1 MANASQCPPE
11 GGRYIES
18 REIWREGDVVNFHD
32 KVVLV
37 TGGTGGLGREV
48 TMVFLEAGA
57 TVIVTYLIAE
67 ELAAV
72 VSAAER
78 IGATPPEGAPVDVT
92 DAAAVEKF
100 VMEITAK
107 HGRLD
112 VLVNAVGGY
121 AGGTNL
127 WEVDA
132 KTYDLM
138 LQLNLKAG
146 FVLAR
151 SIVPVMIR
159 QNRGW
164 IVNVASKAAF
174 DHGAG
179 AGMYAASK
187 AGALALFDSLAGDV
201 KPYNI
206 NVNSVIPSIIDTAAN
221 RKAMPGADFSKWP
234 KPDDIARVV
243 LFLCSEE
250 SRVIHGA
257 AIPVYGKS

>member
-1 MANASQCPPE
+1 M
-11 GGRYIES
+11 
-18 REIWREGDVVNFHD
+18 NFHD
-32 KVVLV
+32 KIVLV

-48 TMVFLEAGA
+48 TMAFLEAGA
-57 TVIVTYLIAE
+57 TVFVTYRVAE
-67 ELAAV
+67 EFAEVVAA
-72 VSAAER
+72 AQR
-78 IGATPPEGAPVDVT
+78 IGATPPAGASVDVT
-92 DAAAVEKF
+92 DMAAVEKF
-100 VMEITAK
+100 VAEILAK

-112 VLVNAVGGY
+112 VLVNTVGGY

-151 SIVPVMIR
+151 SVVPVMIR

-164 IVNVASKAAF
+164 IVNIASKAAF

-187 AGALALFDSLAGDV
+187 AGALALYNSLAADV

-234 KPDDIARVV
+234 KPDDIARVI

-250 SRVIHGA
+250 ARVIHGA
-257 AIPVYGKS
+257 AIPVYGKT

>member
-1 MANASQCPPE
+1 M
-11 GGRYIES
+11 
-18 REIWREGDVVNFHD
+18 NFHD

-48 TMVFLEAGA
+48 TMAFLEAGA
-57 TVIVTYLIAE
+57 TVLVTYRVPE
-67 ELAAV
+67 ELSAV

-78 IGATPPEGAPVDVT
+78 IGATPPVGAPVDVT
-92 DAAAVEKF
+92 DVAAVEKF
-100 VMEITAK
+100 VAEIVAK

-112 VLVNAVGGY
+112 VLVNTVGGY

-151 SIVPVMIR
+151 SVVPVMIR

-187 AGALALFDSLAGDV
+187 AGALALFDSLAADV

-234 KPDDIARVV
+234 KPDDIARVI
-243 LFLCSEE
+243 LFLCSEDA
-250 SRVIHGA
+250 RVIHGA
-257 AIPVYGKS
+257 AIPVYGKT

>member
-1 MANASQCPPE
+1 M
-11 GGRYIES
+11 
-18 REIWREGDVVNFHD
+18 NFHD

-48 TMVFLEAGA
+48 TMAFLEAGA
-57 TVIVTYLIAE
+57 TVIVTYRAAE
-67 ELAAV
+67 ELASV

-78 IGATPPEGAPVDVT
+78 IGAKPPVGVPVDVT
-92 DAAAVEKF
+92 DVPAVDKF
-100 VMEITAK
+100 VTEILAK

-127 WEVDA
+127 WEVDP
-132 KTYDLM
+132 KIYDLM
-138 LQLNLKAG
+138 LQVNLKAG

-151 SIVPVMIR
+151 AIVPVMIR

-179 AGMYAASK
+179 AGLYAASK
-187 AGALALFDSLAGDV
+187 AGAVALFDSLAADV

-221 RKAMPGADFSKWP
+221 RKAIPGADFSKWP
-234 KPDDIARVV
+234 KPDDIARVI

-250 SRVIHGA
+250 ARVVHGA
-257 AIPVYGKS
+257 AIPVYGKT